1 MLADASPKPTWV
13 VVTLMFLLPWQI
25 WSLDDRAYVDTL
37 FGHQADVLAIDARRA
52 ERVLTVGADHTCRVW
67 KVPEE
72 SQLIYRHGYGQPS
85 GPNSVLREGLLSC
98 GRYPTKVGPGNLP
111 TQVMVTPEVFFRGC
125 EKKYFQVSICEA
137 TRRSSA

>member
-1 MLADASPKPTWV
+1 MSRQANTANIPACGKTALAHTSVPTRLGQTV
-13 VVTLMFLLPWQI
+13 IRCTERCVQPLECLTWQI

-72 SQLIYRHGYGQPS
+72 SQLIYRHGS
-85 GPNSVLREGLLSC
+85 GSHLVRLRLETGSHNAVP
-98 GRYPTKVGPGNLP
+98 RQSAGP
-111 TQVMVTPEVFFRGC
+111 E
-125 EKKYFQVSICEA
+125 
-137 TRRSSA
+137 